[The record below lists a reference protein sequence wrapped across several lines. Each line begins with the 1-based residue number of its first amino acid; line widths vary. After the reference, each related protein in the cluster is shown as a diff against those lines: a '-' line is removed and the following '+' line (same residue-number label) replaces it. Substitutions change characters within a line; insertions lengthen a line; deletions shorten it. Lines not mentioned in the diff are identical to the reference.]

1 MFDRIYL
8 GDRAIKKLNLIYG
21 VNKLEFR
28 LI

>member
-8 GDRAIKKLNLIYG
+8 GDRAIKKIEFDLWEK
-21 VNKLEFR
+21 KLEFR